1 MIQCTTC
8 GKEFSDDP
16 PLTCDKCGAQLKKP
30 VGTESGALVLSSPR
44 EEEAPPPEPSPRPRT
59 DDELRRRRRVPMPVE
74 EDGGKLDPDQLD
86 TISAYGKKQAI
97 VTVIGFGGSGKTFW
111 VNRLRDEMP
120 NRSWRC
126 SEEPEEEIP
135 LSPAGIQLTQL
146 IPPAEAGRSHRPY
159 LVVDCAGESFV
170 QALERQRG
178 TSSLM
183 GSAVRSYLV
192 ALGFASAYVLVIPA
206 ADLMQYREEE
216 ALDATQATRKQQ
228 EVLRRVVDGFHKII
242 AGMVAAGEKMA
253 RKGPDDFLKEGLT
266 REELKD
272 VFERSRMKC
281 PQPIYVALA
290 QADRL
295 TVGARNDDWDSDPFL
310 FAAKH
315 GSKLFKA
322 VHDSF
327 DHYRFDFLSAFYGH
341 DGGTRPHY
349 GDPHYGA
356 VEAFKWIHDRVS
368 PRPGMTTPI
377 STRETVEMRKRLDP
391 EFRQAWGAR

>member
-1 MIQCTTC
+1 MIRCIAC
-8 GKEFSDDP
+8 GKKFPDDTP
-16 PLTCDKCGAQLKKP
+16 VIVCDNCGTKLEKP
-30 VGTESGALVLSSPR
+30 AGTALVLPPPR
-44 EEEAPPPEPSPRPRT
+44 EQEAPPSEPSPRPRT
-59 DDELRRRRRVPMPVE
+59 DDESPRRRAPEPGE

-242 AGMVAAGEKMA
+242 AGMVAAREKLA
-253 RKGPDDFLKEGLT
+253 RKGPDEFLREGLT

-290 QADRL
+290 QADQL
-295 TVGARNDDWDSDPFL
+295 TVAARNEAWDSDPFL

-327 DHYRFDFLSAFYGH
+327 DQYRFDFLSAFFGH

-349 GDPHYGA
+349 GDPHFGA
-356 VEAFKWIHDRVS
+356 VEAFEWIHDRVS
-368 PRPGMTTPI
+368 PRPGMMTPI

-391 EFRQAWGAR
+391 LFRQAWGRR